1 MSGDPRIPRLG
12 LGLLTRSI
20 PPRLVEQVLAETG
33 CRQRRIRRLPAALTV
48 YFVLA
53 CCLFPGNGY
62 AGVIRHLAAGLGW
75 LATCWTPPVTSALT
89 EARRRLTAAPL
100 LALFARV
107 RGPLARPDTAGTWW
121 FGLRLLAVDGTTV
134 EVADTAANDAQ
145 FGRPKGGGYPQAR
158 MVAVLECGTRA
169 MVTAAWDSYDT
180 SEQEL
185 FDRLLPTLPGA
196 GTLLLADKN
205 FLSHRRWQTAAAT
218 GAHLLWRVRGGHVFA
233 LPLIRKLPDG
243 SYLSRLFDPADARR
257 HRKAATRG
265 QPRHGHPDGITVRVI
280 PYTVT
285 TIRADRQ
292 PTTTF
297 YRLVTTL
304 LDHRHA
310 PADALA
316 ACYRQRWQD
325 ETGLA
330 DLKTRQLP
338 PGTVLRSH
346 TPDGVNQELAAHLT
360 IYQALRQL
368 AHHSAEHAGV
378 PCQRISFTA
387 VRQAA
392 TRQVTTNAAPTNT
405 ALHTAWQQACQEIT
419 SQLLPEHRPERSY
432 RRHVKRPR
440 SRYPTNHPDHQ
451 HPTTGPVTHHIHI
464 GTQTHQPTPTPD
476 P

>member
-1 MSGDPRIPRLG
+1 M
-12 LGLLTRSI
+12 
-20 PPRLVEQVLAETG
+20 
-33 CRQRRIRRLPAALTV
+33 V

-53 CCLFPGNGY
+53 CCLFPGSGY

-75 LATCWTPPVTSALT
+75 LATGWTPPVTSSLT

-100 LALFARV
+100 LALFDRV
-107 RGPLARPDTAGTWW
+107 RGPLARPDTDCSWR
-121 FGLRLLAVDGTTV
+121 FGLRLLAADGSTV
-134 EVADTAANDAQ
+134 QVADTPENDAR

-158 MVAVLECGTRA
+158 LVVVLECGTRA
-169 MVTAAWDSYDT
+169 MVAAAWDSYHT

-185 FDRLLPTLPGA
+185 FDRLLPTLPGT

-205 FLSHRRWQTAAAT
+205 FLSYQRWQAAT
-218 GAHLLWRVRGGHVFA
+218 ATGTHLLWRVRNGYVFP
-233 LPLIRKLPDG
+233 LPVIRKLPDG
-243 SYLSRLFDPADARR
+243 SYLSRLFDPADAQRR
-257 HRKAATRG
+257 RKSAARG
-265 QPRHGHPDGITVRVI
+265 QPRPGHPDGATVRVI
-280 PYTVT
+280 PYTIT
-285 TIRADRQ
+285 TTRADGQ
-292 PTTTF
+292 SVTTF

-310 PADALA
+310 PAQALA

-338 PGTVLRSH
+338 PGAVLRSH

-392 TRQVTTNAAPTNT
+392 TRQITNNAAPTDRT
-405 ALHTAWQQACQEIT
+405 LRTAWHQARQEIT
-419 SQLLPEHRPERSY
+419 NQLLPEHRHERRY
-432 RRHVKRPR
+432 RRQVKRPV
-440 SRYPTNHPDHQ
+440 SRYPANRRDQPHPASSK
-451 HPTTGPVTHHIHI
+451 VTHHLQIRT
-464 GTQTHQPTPTPD
+464 GTDQPTPIPD